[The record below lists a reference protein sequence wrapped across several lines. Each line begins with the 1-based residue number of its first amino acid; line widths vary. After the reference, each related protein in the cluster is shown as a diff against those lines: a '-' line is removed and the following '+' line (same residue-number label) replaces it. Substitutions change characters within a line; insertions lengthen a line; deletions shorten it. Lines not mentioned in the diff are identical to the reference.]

1 MYEDLL
7 LNLLIAGTICLQLG
21 GLNERT
27 IIDLENFEEIDEN
40 RL

>member
-1 MYEDLL
+1 MYEDLMI
-7 LNLLIAGTICLQLG
+7 NLLIAGTVCLQMG

-27 IIDLENFEEIDEN
+27 ILDLETFEEIDEN